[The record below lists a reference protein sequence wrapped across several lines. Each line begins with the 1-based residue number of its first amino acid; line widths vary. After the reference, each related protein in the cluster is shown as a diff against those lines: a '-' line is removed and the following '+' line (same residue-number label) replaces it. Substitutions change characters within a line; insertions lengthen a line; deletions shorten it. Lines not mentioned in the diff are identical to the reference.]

1 MSGSLPE
8 IFGFQ
13 HRFFARG
20 DLCELVICD
29 HELGR
34 LDDSVVISARSA
46 VLGLQ
51 RTDLRVKQFD
61 ASNGARTIFAGVV

>member
-20 DLCELVICD
+20 DLCELVIRD
-29 HELGR
+29 YELGR

-46 VLGLQ
+46 VL
-51 RTDLRVKQFD
+51 
-61 ASNGARTIFAGVV
+61 